1 MKIGDLVKVPGNN
14 GQVGTVVR
22 VDPPSK
28 RRMRLAMVLFPD
40 SGIDA
45 YPEGWLEVISESR

>member
-1 MKIGDLVKVPGNN
+1 MKIGDLVKVSGNN
-14 GQVGTVVR
+14 GQVGTVVG

>member
-1 MKIGDLVKVPGNN
+1 MKIGDLVKVSGNN
-14 GQVGTVVR
+14 SQVGTVVE

-28 RRMRLAMVLFPD
+28 RRMRLAMVLFPG

>member
-1 MKIGDLVKVPGNN
+1 MKIGDLVIVSGNN
-14 GQVGTVVR
+14 GQVGTVVK

-45 YPEGWLEVISESR
+45 YPEGWLEVNN